1 MGHLAKSF
9 ALREA
14 PAQLASALSAGKSK
28 KSKSKATSSATQ
40 PGKRKRDEDEE
51 DMEERGGKELT
62 ARNETERRM
71 YEAVRKQGRTI
82 KSGGKLGEFSGKG
95 QNKGQ
100 KAATTGGEFHI
111 VHAGELERLVTK
123 RK

>member
-1 MGHLAKSF
+1 MAKSF

-14 PAQLASALSAGKSK
+14 PAQLANALSVGKSK
-28 KSKSKATSSATQ
+28 KPKSKAASSATQ
-40 PGKRKRDEDEE
+40 PGKRKRDEDEDE
-51 DMEERGGKELT
+51 MGERGGKELT

-82 KSGGKLGEFSGKG
+82 KSGGKLGEFSGKA

-100 KAATTGGEFHI
+100 KAAATGGEFHI
-111 VHAGELERLVTK
+111 VNAGQLERLVAK

>member
-28 KSKSKATSSATQ
+28 RPKSKAASSATH
-40 PGKRKRDEDEE
+40 PGKRKRDEDEDE
-51 DMEERGGKELT
+51 MEERGGKELT

-100 KAATTGGEFHI
+100 KAAATGGEFHI
-111 VHAGELERLVTK
+111 VNTGELERLVAR